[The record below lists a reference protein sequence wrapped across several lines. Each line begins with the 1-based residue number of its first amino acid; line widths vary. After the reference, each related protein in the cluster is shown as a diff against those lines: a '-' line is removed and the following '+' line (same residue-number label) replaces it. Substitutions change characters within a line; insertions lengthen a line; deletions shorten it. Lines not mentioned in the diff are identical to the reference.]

1 MPTAVELESP
11 RGGRP
16 RDEAREQAIL
26 EAAIELLAEV
36 GYEAMTIEAVAVR
49 ARSSK
54 ATIYRRWPGK
64 GELVAEA
71 MRRRTEP
78 VLEDLPDTGSLR
90 GDLLGLAQRMCAGI
104 DGLDGGLICGLGMA
118 VRSDPQFGRLLAAHT
133 YDGKLRSMAEVVSRA
148 EARGEIPPGADPRL
162 ILQVAPGV
170 ALFHQMSGEPLDAAF
185 AEFLVDRVLIPLL
198 RQ

>member
-1 MPTAVELESP
+1 MPADVELETP

-16 RDEAREQAIL
+16 RDDAREQAIL

-64 GELVAEA
+64 AELVAEA

-78 VLEDLPDTGSLR
+78 FVEELPDRGSLR
-90 GDLLGLAQRMCAGI
+90 GDLLALAERMFAGI
-104 DGLDGGLICGLGMA
+104 NGADGGLMCGLAVA
-118 VRSDPQFGRLLAAHT
+118 VRSDPGFGRLLAAHT
-133 YDGKLRSMAEVVSRA
+133 HDSKLRSVTEIVDRA
-148 EARGEIPPGADPRL
+148 KARGEIPSGADPKIL
-162 ILQVAPGV
+162 LQVAPGV

-185 AEFLVDRVLIPLL
+185 GEYLVDRVLIPLL

>member
-1 MPTAVELESP
+1 MPTHVELETP

-104 DGLDGGLICGLGMA
+104 DGPDGGLICGLGMA

-185 AEFLVDRVLIPLL
+185 SEFLVDRVLIPLL
-198 RQ
+198 R